1 MSSKVQIQRQLRQ
14 IRLARLSGLSLPD
27 AAARAGLSRSSAWRM
42 IRAHGLDDPE
52 RPLERQRLS
61 LSEAHDRIAD
71 RVADPATPAEELASL
86 SGVLIRLAGETL
98 EGASGERVRWVR
110 F

>member
-1 MSSKVQIQRQLRQ
+1 MSSKVQIQRQMRQ
-14 IRLARLSGLSLPD
+14 IRLARLSGLSLLD

-61 LSEAHDRIAD
+61 LKHLLQRNPCRCSTIS
-71 RVADPATPAEELASL
+71 PFT
-86 SGVLIRLAGETL
+86 TL
-98 EGASGERVRWVR
+98 
-110 F
+110 